1 MMELSPSSS
10 FCPGTFPPTT
20 NFFLFN
26 RTKPPV
32 HINNLNNQTKPPVH
46 INNLRVN
53 QGCPVPAKRVGLIKN
68 TKQTTSPRGE
78 TRDCPCRLYYQQS
91 KHNTPYL
98 LSPISTLKMSGCLTK
113 RRLTPSLYKDYQLQ
127 DYQLQKEILDNSSTN
142 FLLKLKL

>member
-26 RTKPPV
+26 RTIPPV

-53 QGCPVPAKRVGLIKN
+53 RGCPVPAKRVGLIKKIQIQNKQPHLGAKQGIAPADYTISNQN
-68 TKQTTSPRGE
+68 TASSRITPNDLVKTPPPDLASPH
-78 TRDCPCRLYYQQS
+78 L
-91 KHNTPYL
+91 L
-98 LSPISTLKMSGCLTK
+98 LSDLFE
-113 RRLTPSLYKDYQLQ
+113 TPSLDRSLG
-127 DYQLQKEILDNSSTN
+127 I
-142 FLLKLKL
+142 

>member
-26 RTKPPV
+26 RTIPPV

-53 QGCPVPAKRVGLIKN
+53 QGCPVPAKRVGLLKKIQIQNKQPHLGAKQGIAPADYTISNQN
-68 TKQTTSPRGE
+68 TQPGSGRLKIVTGKPEAAGEAVRPRVDGVAWQ
-78 TRDCPCRLYYQQS
+78 L
-91 KHNTPYL
+91 
-98 LSPISTLKMSGCLTK
+98 TL
-113 RRLTPSLYKDYQLQ
+113 DYTAPL
-127 DYQLQKEILDNSSTN
+127 
-142 FLLKLKL
+142 

>member
-10 FCPGTFPPTT
+10 FYPGTFPPTT

-26 RTKPPV
+26 RPKPPV

-78 TRDCPCRLYYQQS
+78 TRDCPC
-91 KHNTPYL
+91 
-98 LSPISTLKMSGCLTK
+98 
-113 RRLTPSLYKDYQLQ
+113 
-127 DYQLQKEILDNSSTN
+127 
-142 FLLKLKL
+142 

>member
-26 RTKPPV
+26 RTIPPV

-53 QGCPVPAKRVGLIKN
+53 QGCPMPAKRVGLIKKIQIQNKQPHLGAKQGIAPADYTISNQN
-68 TKQTTSPRGE
+68 TL
-78 TRDCPCRLYYQQS
+78 DD
-91 KHNTPYL
+91 L
-98 LSPISTLKMSGCLTK
+98 LLAT
-113 RRLTPSLYKDYQLQ
+113 RLTTMEDTVLGVPFSYVW
-127 DYQLQKEILDNSSTN
+127 N
-142 FLLKLKL
+142 FTGTRCC

>member
-26 RTKPPV
+26 RTIPPV

-53 QGCPVPAKRVGLIKN
+53 QGCPVPAKRVGLIKKIQIQNKQPHLGAKQGIAPADYTISNQN
-68 TKQTTSPRGE
+68 THPIYKQ
-78 TRDCPCRLYYQQS
+78 
-91 KHNTPYL
+91 
-98 LSPISTLKMSGCLTK
+98 CLFE
-113 RRLTPSLYKDYQLQ
+113 S
-127 DYQLQKEILDNSSTN
+127 EIPFIVQTCFAPNVL
-142 FLLKLKL
+142 FL